1 MAPGTPRWETC
12 PPVPPRGASG
22 HPRAQRLALCSAT
35 AEEEPSPQNERFL
48 EPRPPARPP
57 VSAAA
62 RGFARSPHA
71 GPHARTLL
79 PQRQTPQHLCR
90 GDTRGFCRARPGGA
104 SPGWGWAGLQPPQGR
119 ATPQAPGS
127 WDPEG
132 RDLGLSGGSE
142 SLMRVALEDG
152 LSPTSLRL
160 RHRLPRGLRP
170 RCAPPPPAPAETQ
183 RRSTDFESCR
193 AEERRQHSTGRTEAV

>member
-35 AEEEPSPQNERFL
+35 AGEEPSPQNERFL
-48 EPRPPARPP
+48 EPHPPGPARPP
-57 VSAAA
+57 APCRSARPHTPAAA
-62 RGFARSPHA
+62 PDAPAPLPRGHA
-71 GPHARTLL
+71 GLL
-79 PQRQTPQHLCR
+79 Q
-90 GDTRGFCRARPGGA
+90 GDAQPGGA
-104 SPGWGWAGLQPPQGR
+104 SPGWGWAGQQPPQGR

-170 RCAPPPPAPAETQ
+170 RCAPPPAPAETQ